1 MNLAELIVER
11 AQQVPHRISIAGG
24 QEELTYAE
32 LAERI
37 RRVAGGL
44 RHGGHTEQPI
54 AILSGNR
61 LEFAEFVLGA
71 IYAGCAPVLLDSTW
85 SQAVLEQVIR
95 QCKPGLIVSEEQY
108 AAKLRG
114 SSFCEKALLVFDNGQ
129 SIGSYREWLY
139 SFGPEAEAEQNPELL
154 FIGYTSGTTGAPKGY
169 MRTHQSWFRSFAAT
183 EQAFGLRQMQHVL
196 APGPFVHSLSLFAL
210 LQSLYSLATFHLLAE
225 FEAARVLELCSRE
238 PEMILFV
245 VPAMADAMLRHTDKT
260 AAKVT
265 MRALISSGGKWPA
278 ASAQRCRERFKG
290 AKLYEYYGSSEAS
303 YISYQELTG
312 AEPPDSLGRPFS
324 GVELSIRD
332 GQFREVPPGS
342 VGELYVRSGM
352 MSAGYFGLPQETAQV
367 FRAGWLRTGDYAAL
381 DAEGRL
387 RLAGRAGSMIKSGGL
402 KVFPEEVETV
412 LLRHPAVRE
421 VMVCGFP
428 DARWGEQ
435 VTALM
440 AWSGP
445 QRLALEDI
453 RSYCRPYLDSYK
465 LPGRLI
471 SVEEFSYT
479 GSGKIARQLM
489 KSRAEMGMT

>member
-1 MNLAELIVER
+1 MNLAELILER
-11 AQQVPHRISIAGG
+11 AQQVPHRIAISDGL
-24 QEELTYAE
+24 EELTYAE
-32 LAERI
+32 LTERV

-61 LEFAEFVLGA
+61 IEFAEFLLGA
-71 IYAGCAPVLLDSTW
+71 IYAGCAPVLLDPMW
-85 SQAVLEQVIR
+85 PQAVLEQVIH
-95 QCKPGLIVSEEQY
+95 QCEPGMIISEAQY
-108 AAKLRG
+108 AAKLAG
-114 SSFCEKALLVFDNGQ
+114 SSFCGMARLVFDNGQ
-129 SIGSYREWLY
+129 STGSYREWL
-139 SFGPEAEAEQNPELL
+139 SGCGSEASAERHPELL
-154 FIGYTSGTTGAPKGY
+154 FIGYTSGTTGVPKGY
-169 MRTHQSWFRSFAAT
+169 MRTHQSWFNSFRAT
-183 EQAFGLRQMQHVL
+183 EQAFGLHQMQHVL

-225 FEAARVLELCSRE
+225 FDAARVLEFCSCH
-238 PEMILFV
+238 PEVILFV
-245 VPAMADAMLRHTDKT
+245 VPAMADAMLHHADKT

-265 MRALISSGGKWPA
+265 MQAIISSGGKWPA

-324 GVELSIRD
+324 GVELSTRD
-332 GQFREVPPGS
+332 GQFREVPPGT

-352 MSAGYFGLPQETAQV
+352 MFAGYYGLPEETAQV
-367 FRAGWLRTGDYAAL
+367 FRDGWLRTGDYAAM
-381 DAEGRL
+381 DEEGQL

-402 KVFPEEVETV
+402 KVFPEEVEAV

-428 DARWGEQ
+428 DDRWGEQ
-435 VTALM
+435 VTALI

-453 RSYCRPYLDSYK
+453 RSYCRPFLDSYK

-471 SVEEFSYT
+471 SVKEFIYT

-489 KSRAEMGMT
+489 KSRAEAGMK